1 MQVNR
6 PVWFVHDRFEEL
18 RALLELWGW
27 EIAERGD
34 LSEWDEGRR
43 EDPVLGL
50 VRIRGT
56 KQLLATD
63 LHVSFTVKEWWAHPP
78 ADGPLERQGH
88 VLAGYH
94 YTAQSMSN
102 QVRHCFDRAR
112 HPDEPSH
119 RHPTGGPEIVG
130 EAPISVESALVEFEE
145 RLAEELAE
153 LDGIDLADFD
163 VQDEDSSDAVFGEAD
178 T

>member
-1 MQVNR
+1 MHVDR

-18 RALLELWGW
+18 RALLERWGW

-56 KQLLATD
+56 KRPLATD
-63 LHVSFTVKEWWAHPP
+63 LQASFTVKEWWAHTP
-78 ADGPLERQGH
+78 AEGPLERQGY

-94 YTAQSMSN
+94 YTAQSVVN

-112 HPDEPSH
+112 HPDEPFH
-119 RHPTGGPEIVG
+119 RHPTGGAEIVG
-130 EAPISVESALVEFEE
+130 EAPIRVESALVELEG

-153 LDGIDLADFD
+153 LDGIDMAGFD
-163 VQDEDSSDAVFGEAD
+163 VPDEDSTDAVFGEEG